1 LESRNVRRW
10 SQVFGKVMVC
20 KNLDVAETISQKF
33 KMTGVTLDGQKAKP
47 KGEYEGGFHDASR
60 SVFAV
65 LAERRALSATIESAK
80 REEVDAKK
88 VRRGTRPPA
97 AVVVWRFNGPRC
109 VLACA
114 ACAAAAAARDQ
125 VRDRRAPCSRQEDGD
140 AGPSSRGACA
150 VEGAAAHRRC
160 CWWCRCVFP
169 VGVQRSLKAAKAAME
184 AAAAGMQVTRR
195 RCVCL
200 RCVSLV
206 RVSHPACRRVLQTLD
221 AELTALRAN
230 TIPQLERQ
238 LATERVCCVDVDVG
252 GTV

>member
-1 LESRNVRRW
+1 
-10 SQVFGKVMVC
+10 
-20 KNLDVAETISQKF
+20 
-33 KMTGVTLDGQKAKP
+33 
-47 KGEYEGGFHDASR
+47 
-60 SVFAV
+60 
-65 LAERRALSATIESAK
+65 
-80 REEVDAKK
+80 
-88 VRRGTRPPA
+88 
-97 AVVVWRFNGPRC
+97 
-109 VLACA
+109 
-114 ACAAAAAARDQ
+114 
-125 VRDRRAPCSRQEDGD
+125 
-140 AGPSSRGACA
+140 
-150 VEGAAAHRRC
+150 
-160 CWWCRCVFP
+160 
-169 VGVQRSLKAAKAAME
+169 ME